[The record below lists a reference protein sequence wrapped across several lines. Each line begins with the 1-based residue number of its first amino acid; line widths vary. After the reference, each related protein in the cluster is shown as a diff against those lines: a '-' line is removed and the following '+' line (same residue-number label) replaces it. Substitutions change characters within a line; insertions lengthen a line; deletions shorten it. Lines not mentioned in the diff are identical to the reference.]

1 MTFQI
6 FWTFEFQ
13 CFEVV
18 SCTGVSQFNIAM
30 AELSHSCGVLI
41 RTKFSG
47 LLAACECRETC
58 AA

>member
-1 MTFQI
+1 VFHTSDIVMTD
-6 FWTFEFQ
+6 
-13 CFEVV
+13 
-18 SCTGVSQFNIAM
+18 
-30 AELSHSCGVLI
+30 LSHSFVVLI